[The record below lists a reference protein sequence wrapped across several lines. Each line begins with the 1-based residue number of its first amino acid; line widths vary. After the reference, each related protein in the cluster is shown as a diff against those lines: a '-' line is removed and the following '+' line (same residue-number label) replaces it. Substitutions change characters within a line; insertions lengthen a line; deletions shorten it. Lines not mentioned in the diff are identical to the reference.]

1 MLGQTKKKK
10 TSDSTDGGKGM
21 SSSNIEDVHSGCEQ
35 MEMEDE
41 ERIKDDSGVSA
52 LDNWIDRGTLY

>member
-1 MLGQTKKKK
+1 
-10 TSDSTDGGKGM
+10 M

>member
-1 MLGQTKKKK
+1 MY
-10 TSDSTDGGKGM
+10 
-21 SSSNIEDVHSGCEQ
+21 SSNIEDVHSGCEQ

-41 ERIKDDSGVSA
+41 ERINDDSGVSA